1 MLTSTENGLCS
12 SWIVDPFC
20 QACCLSSRHEFHMF
34 LNKIRNRGKTI
45 YRNSAKASESQRSNG
60 RGKVSWRKHTG
71 RQDSGVDI
79 WRPTSPPTTG
89 FVFSWVLRV
98 CVMKGYRHYCSLF
111 QDLLFSRCFF
121 RFVVHSSGLN
131 YIFDDLL
138 CGFARKKGYKEGEAN
153 SQYEDY
159 CRWDDH

>member
-1 MLTSTENGLCS
+1 MLTSTESGLCS

-71 RQDSGVDI
+71 RQDSGVEI
-79 WRPTSPPTTG
+79 WRPTSPHHHRLCVQLG
-89 FVFSWVLRV
+89 IAGVCHERV
-98 CVMKGYRHYCSLF
+98 
-111 QDLLFSRCFF
+111 QALLFVISGPLVFQVFF
-121 RFVVHSSGLN
+121 SVCSAFQRLKLHIRRPLVRIRS
-131 YIFDDLL
+131 
-138 CGFARKKGYKEGEAN
+138 KEGL
-153 SQYEDY
+153 
-159 CRWDDH
+159 